1 MQESDLMGK
10 VLLRVLLAV
19 LGVLLRVGRRLSARM
34 RAQLTTDLVLE
45 IRSGDG
51 VAHHYVFRGADR
63 SVASH
68 RGKFAG
74 PTDLTLTFKTAT
86 LGFTTLI
93 RTDAVGK
100 IVQLALADRVRYTG
114 NAAYALWFW
123 GLTRMVVPLGRQR
136 PLKENLPG
144 ALAAPDPSS
153 KVAGRITREPVA
165 TALDPAWPAA
175 HSARDEMA
183 LMQGTAGKEPAPW

>member
-1 MQESDLMGK
+1 MGK

-19 LGVLLRVGRRLSARM
+19 LGLLLRVGRQLSPRM

-51 VAHHYVFRGADR
+51 VAHHYVFRGAHR

-68 RGKFAG
+68 GGKFEG
-74 PTDLTLTFKTAT
+74 PTDLTITFKTAW
-86 LGFTTLI
+86 LGFRTLL
-93 RTDAVGK
+93 RTDAVGT
-100 IVQLALADRVRYTG
+100 IVALALADRVRHTG
-114 NAAYALWFW
+114 NAAYARWFW
-123 GLTRMVVPLGRQR
+123 GWTRMVLPLGRQR
-136 PLKENLPG
+136 PLRKNLPG
-144 ALAAPDPSS
+144 ALTEPDPAS

-165 TALDPAWPAA
+165 TDLDPNWTGA

-183 LMQGTAGKEPAPW
+183 LMQGTAGKEPALW

>member
-1 MQESDLMGK
+1 MGK
-10 VLLRVLLAV
+10 VLLRVLLTV
-19 LGVLLRVGRRLSARM
+19 LGLLLRVGRRLSPRM

-51 VAHHYVFRGADR
+51 VAHHYVFTGHNR
-63 SVASH
+63 SLAS
-68 RGKFAG
+68 RAG
-74 PTDLTLTFKTAT
+74 RAAIPTDLTITFKTAW
-86 LGFTTLI
+86 LGFRTLI
-93 RTDAVGK
+93 RTDAVGQ
-100 IVQLALADRVRYTG
+100 IVRLALADRVRYTG

-123 GLTRMVVPLGRQR
+123 GVTRMVLPLGRQR
-136 PLKENLPG
+136 PFKENLPG

-165 TALDPAWPAA
+165 TVLDPNWTGA

-183 LMQGTAGKEPAPW
+183 LMQGTAGKEPAQW